1 MFTFDSLIHIVT
13 FDHFDCSNITFD
25 YLECYNLSFELFDY
39 SNNVESLA
47 LFTFS
52 IVYIHR
58 SGTSFVLNNRSIIQ
72 VIEMLTLDHF
82 KSN

>member
-1 MFTFDSLIHIVT
+1 MFTFDSLIHIVPL
-13 FDHFDCSNITFD
+13 DQFDCSNITFD

-52 IVYIHR
+52 IVYIHH